1 MVAAQTVIIAAK
13 SAKKVHDAAQQRGE
27 ELFKYD
33 FLGLTQKLAIYF
45 VFAYLIAKI
54 FEGII
59 FGQGLLLQFAA
70 LFGLKLPQSLPEP
83 IVNFFKDGIKGFRYW
98 DFVKILAVLLVVLE
112 LNNYLEQR
120 KRLNEQPSPM
130 TIGVFVVLLTGLTL
144 ITFPEIW
151 TRIKELRVMSKVVE
165 ETQEDFRT
173 REFR

>member
-1 MVAAQTVIIAAK
+1 MAAQTVIIAAK
-13 SAKKVHDAAQQRGE
+13 GAQKAAQLASQKSE

-83 IVNFFKDGIKGFRYW
+83 IVNFFRDGIKGFRYW
-98 DFVKILAVLLVVLE
+98 DFVKIIAVFLVILE

-151 TRIKELRVMSKVVE
+151 TRIKELRALN
-165 ETQEDFRT
+165 QDIQ
-173 REFR
+173 EFR

>member
-1 MVAAQTVIIAAK
+1 MAAQTVIIAAK
-13 SAKKVHDAAQQRGE
+13 GAQKAKQLAQQRGE
-27 ELFKYD
+27 EIFKYD
-33 FLGLTQKLAIYF
+33 FVGLTEKLAIYF

-83 IVNFFKDGIKGFRYW
+83 IVNFFRDGFKGFRYW
-98 DFVKILAVLLVVLE
+98 DFVKIIAVFLVMLE

-120 KRLNEQPSPM
+120 KRLGEQPSPM

-151 TRIKELRVMSKVVE
+151 TRIKELRAMNQTV
-165 ETQEDFRT
+165 Q
-173 REFR
+173 EFR

>member
-1 MVAAQTVIIAAK
+1 MVAQTVIIAKGAQKAAK
-13 SAKKVHDAAQQRGE
+13 FISDKSE
-27 ELFKYD
+27 EKFKFD
-33 FLGLTQKLAIYF
+33 FLGLSEKLVIYF
-45 VFAYLIAKI
+45 VFAYVISKI

-98 DFVKILAVLLVVLE
+98 DFVKIIAVLLVILE

-120 KRLNEQPSPM
+120 KRLGEQASPM

-151 TRIKELRVMSKVVE
+151 TRIKELRALN
-165 ETQEDFRT
+165 QGIQ
-173 REFR
+173 EFR